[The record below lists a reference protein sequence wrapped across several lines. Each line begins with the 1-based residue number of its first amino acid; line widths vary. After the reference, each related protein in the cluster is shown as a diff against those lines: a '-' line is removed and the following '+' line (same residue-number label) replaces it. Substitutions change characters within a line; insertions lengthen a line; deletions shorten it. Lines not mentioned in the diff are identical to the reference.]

1 MEIAKILIKG
11 RVNNIFFLARILS
24 PEMNQYDSSFMNAW
38 EGEKA
43 KTFMNKNLSTK
54 RVQKN
59 DFRSNR
65 VRKLNEDPR
74 VIVGWVPKS
83 IMFSNLW
90 MNIVY

>member
-1 MEIAKILIKG
+1 
-11 RVNNIFFLARILS
+11 
-24 PEMNQYDSSFMNAW
+24 MNVW

-83 IMFSNLW
+83 IMFSNRVASSVKRNCDNEAPKIVTIVTMAKVLAIHS
-90 MNIVY
+90 NILNLGL